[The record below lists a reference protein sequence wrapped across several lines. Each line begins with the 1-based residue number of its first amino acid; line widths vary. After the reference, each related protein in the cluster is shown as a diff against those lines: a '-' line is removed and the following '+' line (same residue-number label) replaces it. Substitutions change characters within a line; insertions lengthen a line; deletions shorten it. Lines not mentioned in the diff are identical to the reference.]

1 MPAALEEL
9 GLEPPLKTL
18 VVVGGA
24 ERMSAD
30 EMTRARPVI
39 EALGDLAKRVGA
51 VVVDGGTDE
60 GVMRLL
66 GQARARGRSFPL
78 IGVVVASLAAKPPGV
93 AAWGDWLEPVPPI
106 PPGRPRIS
114 HVRARQV
121 GQSSCRLE
129 CVESASVRQWRS
141 EVTSM
146 YAVVDPATGETVK
159 EYPTISDH
167 ELRDAIA
174 RADRSHREWSKVA
187 TVADRASLV
196 RRVGELHSERR
207 KDLAELIVAEMGK
220 PVGQA
225 RGEVD
230 FCASI
235 YEFYAEN
242 AEALMADEPIELLEG
257 EGSAVVRRSSLG
269 VLLGIMPWNFPYY
282 QVARFAGP
290 NLIIGNT
297 VLLKHAPQCPQSA
310 EAIAQMF
317 ADAGFPDGAY
327 VNIYATNEQIE
338 WVIADPRIRGVSVT
352 GSERAGAAVA
362 EIAGRNLK
370 KVVLELGG
378 SDPFIVLGTD
388 DLDKTVEDAVAARI
402 DNAGQSCNAAKR
414 MIVVDE
420 LYQPF
425 MEKFTAALTA
435 VKQGDPHERG
445 TELGPLSSQVAAD
458 RLEDQVRRAV
468 EQGATVVAG
477 GKRNGNYFEP
487 TVLTDITPANDVYR
501 EELFGPVAQVYRVQS
516 EEEAVTLA
524 NDTPFGLGSYLVT
537 NDPEQ
542 AERVADQIDA
552 GMVYV
557 NIVGADGAELPFGGT
572 KRSGFGREL
581 GRYGADEFVNKK
593 LIRIG

>member
-1 MPAALEEL
+1 M
-9 GLEPPLKTL
+9 
-18 VVVGGA
+18 
-24 ERMSAD
+24 
-30 EMTRARPVI
+30 
-39 EALGDLAKRVGA
+39 
-51 VVVDGGTDE
+51 
-60 GVMRLL
+60 
-66 GQARARGRSFPL
+66 
-78 IGVVVASLAAKPPGV
+78 
-93 AAWGDWLEPVPPI
+93 
-106 PPGRPRIS
+106 
-114 HVRARQV
+114 
-121 GQSSCRLE
+121 
-129 CVESASVRQWRS
+129 
-141 EVTSM
+141 SM
-146 YAVVDPATGETVK
+146 YAVVDPATGETLK
-159 EYPTISDH
+159 EYPTITDD

-174 RADRSHREWSKVA
+174 RADRAHREWSRA
-187 TVADRASLV
+187 TTVADRASLV

-207 KDLAELIVAEMGK
+207 KELAEIIVAEMGK

-235 YEFYAEN
+235 YEFYADN
-242 AEALMADEPIELLEG
+242 AEALMADEPIELLGG

-310 EAIAQMF
+310 EAMAQMF
-317 ADAGFPDGAY
+317 HDAGFPDGAY

-338 WVIADPRIRGVSVT
+338 WVIADPRVRGVSVT

-414 MIVVDE
+414 FIVIDE
-420 LYQPF
+420 LYEPF
-425 MEKFTAALTA
+425 LEKFTAALTA
-435 VKQGDPHERG
+435 VKQGDPRERG
-445 TELGPLSSQVAAD
+445 TEIGPLSSQVAAD

-487 TVLTDITPANDVYR
+487 TVLTDITPENDIYR
-501 EELFGPVAQVYRVQS
+501 EELFGPAAQVYRVPS
-516 EEEAVTLA
+516 EEEAVALA
-524 NDTPFGLGSYLVT
+524 NDTPFGLGSYVMT

-542 AERVADQIDA
+542 AERVADRIDA

-557 NIVGADGAELPFGGT
+557 NIVGADSAELPFGGT

-593 LIRIG
+593 LIRIS